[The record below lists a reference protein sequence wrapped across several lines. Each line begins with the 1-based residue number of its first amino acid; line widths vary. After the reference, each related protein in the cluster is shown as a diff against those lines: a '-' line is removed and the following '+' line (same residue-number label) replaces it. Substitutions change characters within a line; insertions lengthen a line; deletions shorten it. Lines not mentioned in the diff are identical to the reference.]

1 MARLWWNQSG
11 NSEAAKMKEAWKESK
26 RYASDAA
33 PEEPGAKRQPPATPP
48 AAAGSVGATAG
59 GAY

>member
-1 MARLWWNQSG
+1 
-11 NSEAAKMKEAWKESK
+11 MKEAWKESK

-48 AAAGSVGATAG
+48 AAAGAVGATAG
-59 GAY
+59 GAFLNF